1 MLVPVEETREGQ
13 EQGGAPSFVNNL
25 IRESGAEL
33 FFPPFRD
40 SFSRNSFLVPIR
52 GKFLIDNNRAG

>member
-33 FFPPFRD
+33 FSLPPV
-40 SFSRNSFLVPIR
+40 SRFIFA
-52 GKFLIDNNRAG
+52 KFLPRPYPWEIFNR

>member
-33 FFPPFRD
+33 FSLPPRFAIHFREIP
-40 SFSRNSFLVPIR
+40 SSSLSVGNF
-52 GKFLIDNNRAG
+52 